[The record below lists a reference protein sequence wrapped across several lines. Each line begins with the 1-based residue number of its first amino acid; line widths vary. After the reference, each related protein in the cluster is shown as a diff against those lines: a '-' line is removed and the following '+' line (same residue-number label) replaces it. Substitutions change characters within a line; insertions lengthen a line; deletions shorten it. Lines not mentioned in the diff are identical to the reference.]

1 MKRATVSIPDDL
13 AKAVAN
19 YVRAQDAPLPLTTVV
34 QAALRQYLTER
45 GYLPARKSL
54 SINPAAQGSGRTDIS
69 KTHDRYL
76 AAE

>member
-13 AKAVAN
+13 AKAVDS
-19 YVRAQDAPLPLTTVV
+19 YVQAQDSPLPLTTVV

-45 GYLPARKSL
+45 GFLRARKPL
-54 SINPAAQGSGRTDIS
+54 CIEPATQGSGRSDVS
-69 KTHDRYL
+69 QAHDRYL

>member
-13 AKAVAN
+13 AKAVES
-19 YVRAQDAPLPLTTVV
+19 YVHAQDAPPPLTAVV

-45 GYLPARKSL
+45 GYMRTRRPLRISPATR
-54 SINPAAQGSGRTDIS
+54 GSGCRDIS
-69 KTHDRYL
+69 QGHDRYL